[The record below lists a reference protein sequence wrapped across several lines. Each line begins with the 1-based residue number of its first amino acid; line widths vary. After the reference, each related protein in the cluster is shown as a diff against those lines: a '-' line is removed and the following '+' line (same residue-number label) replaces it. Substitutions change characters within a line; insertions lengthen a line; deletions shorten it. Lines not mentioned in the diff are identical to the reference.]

1 MNSSNTNKF
10 KVGDKIRRVYVGYYD
25 MPVGSE
31 WIVEKV
37 VNNKEIKL
45 KGSDEV
51 EWLSENFEL
60 VSSSTQDIDCNFKVG
75 DLVEF
80 MEYTDESEWE
90 SQYGLNVGD
99 MVKVVSV
106 ERDSFT
112 VRSKTGCL
120 VWTDPSQVVKCCK
133 DNLEKSEDTSHTN
146 KFKVGDKVKVISLD
160 NTDDNLGLTKDT
172 YSVGDES
179 VVETVETCDTV
190 TLRDEY
196 LYHVSDLE
204 LVDYA
209 SETSQF
215 QGELG
220 VANKDTNT
228 TQNELIGSLSKL
240 DVLLPK
246 NDEDDFTCC
255 LGKGIESDGGSS
267 SYYFTKLPK
276 YLIDQIVVT
285 GGIEI
290 KDIIRYVFDNNA
302 DAFNII
308 KAQKRIIEHG
318 KGKGKAGITG
328 LYDAKKI
335 TFFANEQYEAM
346 KNKEG

>member
-1 MNSSNTNKF
+1 MSK
-10 KVGDKIRRVYVGYYD
+10 
-25 MPVGSE
+25 
-31 WIVEKV
+31 
-37 VNNKEIKL
+37 
-45 KGSDEV
+45 
-51 EWLSENFEL
+51 
-60 VSSSTQDIDCNFKVG
+60 FKVG

-112 VRSKTGCL
+112 VRSKTGYL
-120 VWTDPSQVVKCCK
+120 VWTDSSQVVKCCK

-160 NTDDNLGLTKDT
+160 NTDDSLGLTSDM

-179 VVETVETCDTV
+179 VVETVATCDTV
-190 TLRDEY
+190 TLCDEY

-204 LVDYA
+204 LVEDA

-246 NDEDDFTCC
+246 NDEDDFTC
-255 LGKGIESDGGSS
+255 LGKDIETKTTEEITSDGGSS

-276 YLIDQIVVT
+276 HLIDQIVET

-308 KAQKRIIEHG
+308 KAQKRIIEHS

-335 TFFANEQYEAM
+335 TFFANEQYEEM
-346 KNKEG
+346 KNKDS